1 MEMARR
7 QRKKKRQLPHQNQRP
22 RNLCHWRTVQ
32 HWVNPA
38 TDEEILTCTIGTTE
52 ANPLMA
58 EIHNTKHR
66 MPILLNQ
73 EIQYLWLDDIP
84 VEDFLYPNYNPIL
97 TAENLTNLEANE
109 KSILISTFKFLR
121 S

>member
-1 MEMARR
+1 
-7 QRKKKRQLPHQNQRP
+7 
-22 RNLCHWRTVQ
+22 
-32 HWVNPA
+32 
-38 TDEEILTCTIGTTE
+38 
-52 ANPLMA
+52 MA

-73 EIQYLWLDDIP
+73 EIQYRWLDDIP

-109 KSILISTFKFLR
+109 KSILISTIKFLR